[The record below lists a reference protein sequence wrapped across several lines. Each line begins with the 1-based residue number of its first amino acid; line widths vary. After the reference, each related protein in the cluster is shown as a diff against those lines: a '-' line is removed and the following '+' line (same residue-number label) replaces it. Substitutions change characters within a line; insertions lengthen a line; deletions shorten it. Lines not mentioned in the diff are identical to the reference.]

1 MQTKNCSAEGIPA
14 ELIAKGLKKHTLHM
28 ENKEILKSYTGYK
41 ISVFFLLSW
50 KFLIVIGNQSNT
62 ANEMQLKKLIQNY
75 KDCQSWKWHLLA
87 LNRLSRF
94 TIWIKLFV
102 RLWVLLILSAEL
114 GAEASEATGLYLCK
128 KNSLIL
134 SNKNILQ
141 VHFVRLSMTGGKLL

>member
-28 ENKEILKSYTGYK
+28 ENKEILKSYAGYK

-87 LNRLSRF
+87 LNRYKVPLQIYHLNKIICSSMSSF
-94 TIWIKLFV
+94 NLFGGTGRWSV
-102 RLWVLLILSAEL
+102 RSHRIV
-114 GAEASEATGLYLCK
+114 
-128 KNSLIL
+128 SL
-134 SNKNILQ
+134 
-141 VHFVRLSMTGGKLL
+141 

>member
-28 ENKEILKSYTGYK
+28 DNKEILKSYAGYK

-50 KFLIVIGNQSNT
+50 KFLIDIGNQSNT

-87 LNRLSRF
+87 LNRYKVPLQIYHLNKIICSSMSSF
-94 TIWIKLFV
+94 NLFGGTGRWSV
-102 RLWVLLILSAEL
+102 RSHRIV
-114 GAEASEATGLYLCK
+114 
-128 KNSLIL
+128 SL
-134 SNKNILQ
+134 
-141 VHFVRLSMTGGKLL
+141 

>member
-28 ENKEILKSYTGYK
+28 DNKEILKSYAGYK

-50 KFLIVIGNQSNT
+50 KFLIDIGNQSNT

-87 LNRLSRF
+87 LNRYKVPLQIYHLNKIICSSMSSF
-94 TIWIKLFV
+94 NLF
-102 RLWVLLILSAEL
+102 
-114 GAEASEATGLYLCK
+114 GGTGRWSFRSHRIV
-128 KNSLIL
+128 SL
-134 SNKNILQ
+134 
-141 VHFVRLSMTGGKLL
+141 

>member
-28 ENKEILKSYTGYK
+28 DNKEILKSYAGYK

-50 KFLIVIGNQSNT
+50 KFLIDIGNQSNT

-87 LNRLSRF
+87 LNRYKVPLQIYHLNKIICSSMSSSN
-94 TIWIKLFV
+94 LFGGTGRWSV
-102 RLWVLLILSAEL
+102 RSHRIV
-114 GAEASEATGLYLCK
+114 
-128 KNSLIL
+128 SL
-134 SNKNILQ
+134 
-141 VHFVRLSMTGGKLL
+141 

>member
-87 LNRLSRF
+87 LNRYKVPLQIYHLNKIICSSMSSF
-94 TIWIKLFV
+94 NLFGGTGRWSV
-102 RLWVLLILSAEL
+102 RSHRIV
-114 GAEASEATGLYLCK
+114 
-128 KNSLIL
+128 SL
-134 SNKNILQ
+134 
-141 VHFVRLSMTGGKLL
+141 

>member
-28 ENKEILKSYTGYK
+28 DNKEILKSYAGYK

-50 KFLIVIGNQSNT
+50 KFLIDIGNQSNT

-87 LNRLSRF
+87 LNRYKVPLQIYHLNKIICSSISSF
-94 TIWIKLFV
+94 NLFGGTGRWSV
-102 RLWVLLILSAEL
+102 RSHRIV
-114 GAEASEATGLYLCK
+114 
-128 KNSLIL
+128 SL
-134 SNKNILQ
+134 
-141 VHFVRLSMTGGKLL
+141 

>member
-28 ENKEILKSYTGYK
+28 DNKEILKSYAGYK

-50 KFLIVIGNQSNT
+50 KFLIDVGNQSNT

-87 LNRLSRF
+87 LNRYKVPLQIYHLNKIICSSMSSF
-94 TIWIKLFV
+94 NLFGGTGRWSV
-102 RLWVLLILSAEL
+102 RSHRIV
-114 GAEASEATGLYLCK
+114 
-128 KNSLIL
+128 SL
-134 SNKNILQ
+134 
-141 VHFVRLSMTGGKLL
+141 

>member
-28 ENKEILKSYTGYK
+28 ENKEILKSYAGYK

-87 LNRLSRF
+87 LNRYKVPLQIYHLNKIICSSMSSF
-94 TIWIKLFV
+94 NLFGGTGRWSV
-102 RLWVLLILSAEL
+102 RSHRIV
-114 GAEASEATGLYLCK
+114 YL
-128 KNSLIL
+128 
-134 SNKNILQ
+134 
-141 VHFVRLSMTGGKLL
+141 

>member
-28 ENKEILKSYTGYK
+28 DNKEILKSYAGYK

-87 LNRLSRF
+87 LNRYKVPLQIYHLNKIICSSMSSF
-94 TIWIKLFV
+94 NLFGGTGRWSV
-102 RLWVLLILSAEL
+102 RSHRIV
-114 GAEASEATGLYLCK
+114 
-128 KNSLIL
+128 SL
-134 SNKNILQ
+134 
-141 VHFVRLSMTGGKLL
+141 